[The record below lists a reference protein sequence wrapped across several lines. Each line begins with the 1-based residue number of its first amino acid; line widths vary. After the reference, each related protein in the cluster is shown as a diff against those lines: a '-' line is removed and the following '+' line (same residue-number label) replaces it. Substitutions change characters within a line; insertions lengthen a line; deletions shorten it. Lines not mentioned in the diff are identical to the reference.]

1 MFEALVF
8 DGEYFVAR
16 QRQVSMYC
24 SQENKFF
31 GLCCLANGQDMW
43 LANKSF
49 QVLARTSSASDHDL
63 LSENKLSLSCSLHCL
78 RLPFCKLGGDV
89 IKKALQVL
97 HSGLLRGF

>member
-8 DGEYFVAR
+8 EGEYFVAR

-49 QVLARTSSASDHDL
+49 QVVDSDL

-78 RLPFCKLGGDV
+78 RLPFCKLGGEL